1 MKPEPIDLILPLN
14 KQHGLQFFA
23 QTKKS
28 DLINPEVMAD
38 EISAKLPQA
47 IRFAPYA
54 KMDDTLVGVPGDTIT
69 RPKYGYVGAAAD
81 LVEGVAMDTTK
92 MSMTTTQVTVKEAG
106 KAIEVTQTAIITNVT
121 GTLSEAENQ
130 LKLAMSDKIE
140 IDYLAALNT
149 SLLSFT
155 GAPTTPGAILDAI
168 DVFGDEDE
176 TELVLFIHPKDYT
189 KLVKNLF
196 TVGGKTQETAITKGQ
211 VAEVVGVKDIVK
223 TKRLTEGTSFLQ
235 KIGAIEIINKK
246 KVDVKTD
253 YDILART
260 HVLAANAHYG
270 INLFNDNGVV
280 KITAG
285 P

>member
-1 MKPEPIDLILPLN
+1 MTMKKQLSTIPL
-14 KQHGLQFFA
+14 LVMLDIQFFA
-23 QTKKS
+23 QTKAE
-28 DLINPEVMAD
+28 DLINPEVLAD
-38 EISAKLPQA
+38 AISAKLPQA

-54 KMDDTLVGVPGDTIT
+54 KTDDTLVGVPGDTIT
-69 RPKYGYVGAAAD
+69 RPKYGYVGAAED
-81 LVEGVAMDTTK
+81 LEEGVPMDTTK

-106 KAIEVTQTAIITNVT
+106 KAIEVTQTALITNVA
-121 GTLSEAENQ
+121 GTLAEAENQ

-140 IDYLAALNT
+140 IDYLAVLNT
-149 SLLSFT
+149 SLLTYT

-176 TELVLFIHPKDYT
+176 SELVLFIHPKDYT

-196 TVGGKTQETAITKGQ
+196 TVGGNTQEIAISKGR
-211 VAEVVGVKDIVK
+211 VAEVVGVKEIVK

-235 KIGAIEIINKK
+235 KFGAVEIVNKK
-246 KVDVKTD
+246 KVEVKTD

-280 KITAG
+280 KISS
-285 P
+285 